1 MMDAAREHGFRQG
14 FVVPLHYRDRR
25 GAMHSSSTVFF
36 WEDEARWFHKLFSHH
51 RHELHLI
58 MIYWVQRAMEV
69 VDRDQR
75 NAPPVLSLTNGCAHV
90 QLTAREKEVL
100 AWAARGKTVADTAQ
114 ILGIS
119 PETVEGFVKQALR
132 KLDAVNKTHGVAK
145 SIALGLIDL

>member
-1 MMDAAREHGFRQG
+1 
-14 FVVPLHYRDRR
+14 
-25 GAMHSSSTVFF
+25 
-36 WEDEARWFHKLFSHH
+36 
-51 RHELHLI
+51 
-58 MIYWVQRAMEV
+58 MILLASDLEV
-69 VDRDQR
+69 VADGVAEGRRTFVND
-75 NAPPVLSLTNGCAHV
+75 CAHV

-119 PETVEGFVKQALR
+119 PETVEGFVKQSLR